1 MDRGKENIIDLFV
14 LIAFTICVWIF
25 AGTRRK
31 IGRMEGLIM
40 VVLYAIYA
48 VYIIRR

>member
-14 LIAFTICVWIF
+14 LIVFTVFVWIF

-31 IGRMEGLIM
+31 IGRIEGFIM
-40 VVLYAIYA
+40 IALYAIYA